1 MREIKSRRNQFRFQF
16 QTTPGLLFIIKLFEI
31 FRFFFKFSKKII
43 GTSLTFGFDDDGLNL
58 EHAFLG
64 HS

>member
-31 FRFFFKFSKKII
+31 FNFFLHFRKKRNRNI
-43 GTSLTFGFDDDGLNL
+43 LKLGFRILYTQ
-58 EHAFLG
+58 AA
-64 HS
+64 